1 MNPIVIYRSLA
12 AAGGLLGV
20 AGVAF
25 GVDQHVK
32 RKREQRANR
41 ARLQEIE
48 EELASKEAE
57 LTILASTLGEKNDQ
71 VRILAVE
78 IEMLRDQASVVGD
91 PV

>member
-1 MNPIVIYRSLA
+1 MNPIVIYRILA
-12 AAGGLLGV
+12 AAGGLVGV
-20 AGVAF
+20 AGAAY
-25 GVDQHVK
+25 GVDQHTK
-32 RKREQRANR
+32 RKREQGANR

-57 LTILASTLGEKNDQ
+57 LTTLASKLGEKNDQ

-78 IEMLRDQASVVGD
+78 IGMLRDQASVLQD